1 MAAGRKPGCLIPAP
15 SQPANTLVDLGEWT
29 SSRMTEQGLSS
40 SLRSGT
46 QSTAKRFVPHVHFL
60 LMEKVYRFFLSR
72 GARTFGLP
80 APLTPPDSARCGAR
94 FRRHWGTITAS
105 GTRFRYCPKS
115 APLPSG
121 ILPHIAAECCPTS
134 NGISAPLRPESADY
148 MAGCMRKRYA
158 VRGGPVSLAS
168 SKSRQRAICVKL
180 MRRGHHSAC
189 RDSLCSRCTSQA

>member
-1 MAAGRKPGCLIPAP
+1 M
-15 SQPANTLVDLGEWT
+15 
-29 SSRMTEQGLSS
+29 LS
-40 SLRSGT
+40 
-46 QSTAKRFVPHVHFL
+46 
-60 LMEKVYRFFLSR
+60 FLSR

-134 NGISAPLRPESADY
+134 NGISAPLRPESAARSENDDENL
-148 MAGCMRKRYA
+148 AGMILDMKMLA
-158 VRGGPVSLAS
+158 ELPKDGLIASL
-168 SKSRQRAICVKL
+168 RQIETAYGIWIN
-180 MRRGHHSAC
+180 AE
-189 RDSLCSRCTSQA
+189 QA